1 MLYYFFDQ
9 CIFLI
14 SQKRILMKEITKL
27 VNEWD
32 AFENE
37 HPDSSIEDF
46 CQYYIVRKKQQE
58 VNNPIVA
65 EGMLPVV
72 EAALGRLFGRLNAIN
87 AWYFKHSTK
96 RDRDIDLASF
106 GLLNSVFLKKETQKS
121 EAINNIFMEFS
132 TGNDI
137 LARLKKK
144 GLIEERSDPNDKRAK
159 LVKLTSKGQK
169 AVLSYRHDLAKI
181 AQFMYGE
188 MNNDEKKIIL
198 SLLSNI
204 DLKHSELISENRSKD
219 FRKLINGEKIT

>member
-1 MLYYFFDQ
+1 
-9 CIFLI
+9 
-14 SQKRILMKEITKL
+14 MKEITKL

-58 VNNPIVA
+58 INSQVVS
-65 EGMLPVV
+65 EGLIPQI

-96 RDRDIDLASF
+96 RDKDIDLASF

-121 EAINNIFMEFS
+121 EAINSIFMEFS

-144 GLIEERSDPNDKRAK
+144 GLIEERNDPNDKRAK
-159 LVKLTSKGQK
+159 LVKLSAKGQK
-169 AVLSYRHDLAKI
+169 AVLSYRRELARI

-188 MNNDEKKIIL
+188 MNIEEKKVIF

-204 DLKHSELISENRSKD
+204 DMKHSDLISENRSQD
-219 FRKLINGEKIT
+219 FWA

>member
-1 MLYYFFDQ
+1 
-9 CIFLI
+9 
-14 SQKRILMKEITKL
+14 MKEITKL

-32 AFENE
+32 TFENE
-37 HPDSSIEDF
+37 HPDSTIEDF

-65 EGMLPVV
+65 EGMLPEI

-87 AWYFKHSTK
+87 AWYFKHSTG
-96 RDRDIDLASF
+96 RDRDVDLVSF
-106 GLLNSVFLKKETQKS
+106 GLLNSVYIKKETQKS
-121 EAINNIFMEFS
+121 EAINRIFMEFS
-132 TGNDI
+132 SGNDM

-144 GLIEERSDPNDKRAK
+144 GLIKERNDPNDKRAK

-169 AVLSYRHDLAKI
+169 AILSYRHDLARI

-188 MNNDEKKIIL
+188 MNNDEKKVIL

-204 DLKHSELISENRSKD
+204 ELKHTVMISENRSQD
-219 FRKLINGEKIT
+219 FWELIQSEKTN